1 MGENIINDNDK
12 VLRFDLPI
20 KFGSEELVARCEISP
35 KRSKEDRDAKVK
47 RVYERAGRCAMEGAK
62 LLFEICEFAND
73 PGEVAGLALSYVYAC
88 VRRTGDIYERYM
100 HAFGEAVDKHLAKRA
115 AGESESEAGSDA
127 KKD

>member
-1 MGENIINDNDK
+1 MSENRISDDEK

-20 KFGSEELVARCEISP
+20 KFGSEELVARCEINP

-47 RVYERAGRCAMEGAK
+47 RVYERAERCAMEGAK
-62 LLFEICEFAND
+62 LLYEICEFAND
-73 PGEVAGLALSYVYAC
+73 QGEFAGLALAYVYEC

-100 HAFGEAVDKHLAKRA
+100 LAFGEAVDKHLAKRA
-115 AGESESEAGSDA
+115 AGESESEAGSAA